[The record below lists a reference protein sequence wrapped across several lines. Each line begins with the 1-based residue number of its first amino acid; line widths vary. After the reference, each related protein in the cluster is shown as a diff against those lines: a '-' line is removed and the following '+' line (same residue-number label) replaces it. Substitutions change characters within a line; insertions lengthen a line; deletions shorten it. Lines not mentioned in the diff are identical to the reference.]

1 MSCLLLCARVQY
13 CICVRFSLLLSF
25 IPNLMWS
32 FSERLVYTVRLTW
45 STVSFH
51 KQRHYQI
58 VPLLLAT
65 SPSLLIHTHVLKMWL
80 LILFT
85 LCAVFFSGIS
95 SVALVFWP
103 YLYQLHRIRGVWCMR
118 VYWYPFS
125 IYICH
130 REACGIYCVSVICAT
145 HSYSLH
151 IRGFVYF
158 GRCENVCFDR
168 TSSNPNEERLYE

>member
-85 LCAVFFSGIS
+85 LCAVFFFGYFKRCACILAIS
-95 SVALVFWP
+95 ISTTPNSWCVVYESVLISILNLYLSSRSMRYILCECDLCDALLF
-103 YLYQLHRIRGVWCMR
+103 
-118 VYWYPFS
+118 
-125 IYICH
+125 
-130 REACGIYCVSVICAT
+130 A
-145 HSYSLH
+145 SY
-151 IRGFVYF
+151 
-158 GRCENVCFDR
+158 
-168 TSSNPNEERLYE
+168 